1 MPSMNCASRA
11 LVWVLVVALAG
22 CTTTRTAD
30 SDAGTGDPVV
40 AAGDRVRV
48 FTHDGRELEFTVD
61 KVEGRVLVGHSGSTE
76 TNRVSLPREI
86 RVPFEEIARIEVKE
100 GDAWKTAGLLTGTV
114 VGLALLLWLMLG
126 AAYLAYAL

>member
-1 MPSMNCASRA
+1 MPSMNFASRA
-11 LVWVLVVALAG
+11 LVWALVVALAG

-48 FTHDGRELEFTVD
+48 LTHDGRELEFTVD

-76 TNRVSLPREI
+76 TSRVSLPTEVRM
-86 RVPFEEIARIEVKE
+86 PFDEIARIEVKE
-100 GDAWKTAGLLTGTV
+100 GDVWKTAGLIAGTV
-114 VGLALLLWLMLG
+114 AGLALLILLMFT
-126 AAYLAYAL
+126 ASFLAYAL